1 MLVYWENFLELYQI
15 GLKIFCQFIMITEYC
30 ERYAKKENVA
40 IPTLEDSDDD
50 ISNDD
55 ISDGQ
60 STSSDDN
67 IAGEADPWEDIYLS
81 TVI

>member
-1 MLVYWENFLELYQI
+1 M
-15 GLKIFCQFIMITEYC
+15 FCEFMMMTEYC
-30 ERYAKKENVA
+30 ERYAKKENVEGA
-40 IPTLEDSDDD
+40 TLEDSDDN

-55 ISDGQ
+55 ISDGR